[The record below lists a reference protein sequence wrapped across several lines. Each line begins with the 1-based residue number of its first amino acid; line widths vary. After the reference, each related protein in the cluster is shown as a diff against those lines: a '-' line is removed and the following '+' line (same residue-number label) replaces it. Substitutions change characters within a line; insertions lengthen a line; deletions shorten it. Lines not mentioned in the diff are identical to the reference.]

1 MTSTIPYKVV
11 MQSNGRK
18 LPKKYYLFLLFT
30 LFLVSLLTAIDHF
43 EIDIPSNI
51 LLLSRWLFIVALIVY
66 AIYKKSLT
74 TWILI
79 SMIVGAEFGHDLPH
93 IAVKMQVVSM
103 IFLRLIKTIIA
114 PLIFATLVVG
124 IAGHSNLNQV
134 GRMGWKSLLYF
145 EIVSTIA
152 LFIGL
157 LAINIS
163 KAGIGVKVPE
173 IVNQTTV
180 PVVTPSSGFDLIL
193 HIFPENIAKSVYE
206 GQVLQIVVF
215 SIIFGIAVAMIKDRY
230 RNPMLRF
237 TESLAETMF
246 KFTQLIMYFAPFAVF
261 AAIAYSIGHMGL
273 EILFNLL
280 KLLATLYVSLIV
292 FLLVVLLPIAL
303 LFKIP
308 VKRFIKAVSEP
319 VVIAFATTSS
329 ESALPIAMERME
341 EFGVPRKIVAFVMPT
356 GYSFNLDGTTLYLSL
371 ATIFVAQISGIH
383 LSLEKQLLIVFTLM
397 LTSKGV
403 AGVPR
408 ASLVILLGTAASFG
422 LPAWPIYIILGI
434 DELMDMA
441 RTSVNVLG
449 NCLATAVIARWEGE
463 FNPASDENSTISVTN
478 LA

>member
-1 MTSTIPYKVV
+1 MSLLPSTSSDDFKAKVSKV
-11 MQSNGRK
+11 
-18 LPKKYYLFLLFT
+18 PKRYFLFLL
-30 LFLVSLLTAIDHF
+30 LT
-43 EIDIPSNI
+43 
-51 LLLSRWLFIVALIVY
+51 LFIVSSLSVGNHYNIFSLSKTVLMVIRWAAIAVIVGYAL
-66 AIYKKSLT
+66 YKRSLT

-79 SMIVGAEFGHDLPH
+79 SMILGAEFGYDLPQV
-93 IAVKMQVVSM
+93 AVKMQVVSM

-114 PLIFATLVVG
+114 PLLFATLVVG
-124 IAGHSNLNQV
+124 IAGHSNLKQV

-163 KAGIGVKVPE
+163 KAGVGVNVPD
-173 IVNQTTV
+173 IVNQTNIPSV
-180 PVVTPSSGFDLIL
+180 PEVTGTDLIL
-193 HIFPENIAKSVYE
+193 HIFPENIAKSIYE

-215 SIIFGIAVAMIKDRY
+215 SIIFGIAVALIKDKY
-230 RNPMLRF
+230 KSPMLRF
-237 TESLAETMF
+237 TEALAETMF

-261 AAIAYSIGHMGL
+261 AAIAYSIGHMGID
-273 EILFNLL
+273 ILFNLF
-280 KLLATLYVSLIV
+280 KLLATLYVSLII
-292 FLLVVLLPIAL
+292 FLLAVLLPVAL

-308 VKRFIKAVSEP
+308 VRKFIKAVSEP
-319 VVIAFATTSS
+319 VVLAFATTSS

-371 ATIFVAQISGIH
+371 ATIFVAQIAGIH
-383 LSLEKQLLIVFTLM
+383 LPLEKQLLIVFTLM

-463 FNPASDENSTISVTN
+463 FNPAPEITKN
-478 LA
+478 